1 MKNLLPP
8 YKNSYFPV
16 HSSIF
21 FRIFAPEMLQKAKQV
36 ARTLSFRLS
45 LMVIAALAT
54 LLMVALL
61 VMFFFS
67 RKAVKEEALRD
78 AEQTLEATVLNI
90 DNILLSVE
98 QASGNVYWKILR
110 SLQLKDGREELYAR
124 KLVETNPYI
133 SDCRLVWD
141 TDNQETGTISLWTD
155 PVKGSAVTSFRLPLF
170 DGQQR
175 AGTMVVDVSLALL
188 SKIVLE
194 AKPSPNSFSTLLG
207 RDGSY
212 IVHPDDQKLNRN
224 VFELAKQDDDPSVEE
239 AARAMVAGETG
250 YRYVRL
256 NGEDCYVFYKPF
268 ERANVP
274 GRAMADLGWSAGII
288 YPKDDIFGDYN
299 RLLYMVLII
308 AIVGLTLL
316 LGLCYLFIHR
326 QFLPLRQLAASAQRI
341 TDGNYEETG
350 NGSQEDHWTSETVVR
365 RQDEIGRLQSHFIE
379 MRRSLATHMGE
390 MQRLTDTLND
400 RGKVLRAAYELAQ
413 AGESM
418 KINFLYNMSDQM
430 MSPVSG
436 IKKSVDTLSDRYN
449 RLTEEDVNR
458 LVEDVRRR
466 GDKVTELLNQL
477 IKDSEK
483 YA

>member
-1 MKNLLPP
+1 
-8 YKNSYFPV
+8 
-16 HSSIF
+16 
-21 FRIFAPEMLQKAKQV
+21 MLRKAKRI

-61 VMFFFS
+61 IMLFFS
-67 RKAVKEEALRD
+67 RKAVKEEALQD

-90 DNILLSVE
+90 DNLLLSVE

-110 SLQLKDGREELYAR
+110 SLQVKDGREALYAR
-124 KLVETNPYI
+124 KLVEVNPYI

-141 TDNQETGTISLWTD
+141 TENQKTDDPSLWTV
-155 PVKGSAVTSFRLPLF
+155 PAKERAVISFRLPIL

-188 SKIVLE
+188 SKIVLQ
-194 AKPSPNSFSTLLG
+194 AKPSPNSSSILLG
-207 RDGSY
+207 HDGSY
-212 IVHPDDQKLNRN
+212 IVHPDDQKLNHN
-224 VFELAKQDDDPSVEE
+224 VFELAKQDADPSVEE
-239 AARAMVAGETG
+239 AARAMLAGETG
-250 YRYVRL
+250 YRFIRL

-268 ERANVP
+268 ERTNVP

-288 YPKDDIFGDYN
+288 FPADDIFGDYN

-316 LGLCYLFIHR
+316 LGLCYVFIHR
-326 QFLPLRQLAASAQRI
+326 QFLPLRKLAVSAQRI
-341 TDGNYEETG
+341 TEGNYEEIDDESMEG
-350 NGSQEDHWTSETVVR
+350 DRTSEIVIR
-365 RQDEIGRLQSHFIE
+365 RQDEIGRLQSHFVE
-379 MRRSLATHMGE
+379 MRRSLSTRMGE
-390 MQRLTDTLND
+390 MQRLTDMLNE
-400 RGKVLRAAYELAQ
+400 RGEVLRAAYELAQ

-436 IKKSVDTLSDRYN
+436 IKKSVDTLCNRYN
-449 RLTEEDVNR
+449 KLTEEDVNR

>member
-1 MKNLLPP
+1 
-8 YKNSYFPV
+8 
-16 HSSIF
+16 
-21 FRIFAPEMLQKAKQV
+21 MLQKAKQV

-141 TDNQETGTISLWTD
+141 TDNQETGTLSLWTD

-268 ERANVP
+268 ERTNVP

-326 QFLPLRQLAASAQRI
+326 QFLPLRKLAVSAQRI
-341 TDGNYEETG
+341 AEGNYEETDDE
-350 NGSQEDHWTSETVVR
+350 SQEDHRTSEIVIR

>member
-1 MKNLLPP
+1 
-8 YKNSYFPV
+8 
-16 HSSIF
+16 
-21 FRIFAPEMLQKAKQV
+21 MLQKAKQV

-141 TDNQETGTISLWTD
+141 TDNQETGTLSLWTD

-268 ERANVP
+268 ERTNVP

-326 QFLPLRQLAASAQRI
+326 QFLPLRKLAVSAQRI
-341 TDGNYEETG
+341 AEGNYEETDDE
-350 NGSQEDHWTSETVVR
+350 SQEDHRTSEIIIR

>member
-1 MKNLLPP
+1 M
-8 YKNSYFPV
+8 
-16 HSSIF
+16 IQ
-21 FRIFAPEMLQKAKQV
+21 EAKV
-36 ARTLSFRLS
+36 IAKTLSFRLS
-45 LMVIAALAT
+45 LMVIAVLAT

-61 VMFFFS
+61 VLLFFS
-67 RKAVKEEALRD
+67 RKAVKEEALHD

-110 SLQLKDGREELYAR
+110 SLQLKDGREGLYAR

-141 TDNQETGTISLWTD
+141 TDDQETGDLSLWTD
-155 PVKGSAVTSFRLPLF
+155 PIKGCDVTSFRLPLF
-170 DGQQR
+170 VGQQR
-175 AGTMVVDVSLALL
+175 VGTMVVDVSLVLL

-212 IVHPDDQKLNRN
+212 IVHPDSKKLNRN
-224 VFELAKQDDDPSVEE
+224 VFELAKKDTHPSVEE

-250 YRYVRL
+250 YKFVRL

-268 ERANVP
+268 ERTNVP
-274 GRAMADLGWSAGII
+274 GRAMADLGWSAGIV
-288 YPKDDIFGDYN
+288 YPEDDIFGDYN
-299 RLLYMVLII
+299 RLLYMVFII

-316 LGLCYLFIHR
+316 FGLCYVFIHR
-326 QFLPLRQLAASAQRI
+326 QFLPLRELAVLAQRI
-341 TDGNYEETG
+341 SEGNYEEIYNENQDG
-350 NGSQEDHWTSETVVR
+350 YLTSGAVIR
-365 RQDEIGRLQSHFIE
+365 RQDEIGRLQSHFVE
-379 MRRSLATHMGE
+379 MRRSLATRMGE

-400 RGKVLRAAYELAQ
+400 RAKVLRAAYELAQ

-436 IKKSVDTLSDRYN
+436 IRKSVDTLSDRYN
-449 RLTEEDVNR
+449 RLTEENIDR

>member
-1 MKNLLPP
+1 M
-8 YKNSYFPV
+8 F
-16 HSSIF
+16 
-21 FRIFAPEMLQKAKQV
+21 QKAKAI

-61 VMFFFS
+61 VMFIFS

-124 KLVETNPYI
+124 KLVEANPYI

-141 TDNQETGTISLWTD
+141 TDNQETGNLSLWTN
-155 PVKGSAVTSFRLPLF
+155 PVKGSAVTSFRLPIF
-170 DGQQR
+170 VGQQR
-175 AGTMVVDVSLALL
+175 AGVMVVDVSLALL

-224 VFELAKQDDDPSVEE
+224 VFELARQDADPSVEE
-239 AARAMVAGETG
+239 AARAMLAGETG
-250 YRYVRL
+250 YRHIRL

-288 YPKDDIFGDYN
+288 YPEDDIFGDYN

-341 TDGNYEETG
+341 ADGNYEETG
-350 NGSQEDHWTSETVVR
+350 NGSQEDQLTSETVVR

-436 IKKSVDTLSDRYN
+436 IKKSVDALSDRYSG
-449 RLTEEDVNR
+449 LTAEDVNR